1 MGSFYHTASRR
12 LPKAM
17 ARRSPCGRGDL
28 GGRAGTADRRLP
40 TCAEVSITCCGSIH
54 RSRYGRVPSPPT
66 CAGPKC
72 RVGLVRGAWLRTQ
85 PLADIDGH
93 GRHGGGR
100 RLYPQAGA
108 QGLGR
113 TGRAD
118 AARLLRYHL
127 TTSDAALFKRAG
139 SHLQPDAHGK
149 LSGVDPAGAT
159 RGIAL
164 CPATG
169 TERNAA

>member
-1 MGSFYHTASRR
+1 MSHLHLHVPDLNAGLDWFEGLGFARNLLLTSMGMADMGAGAAYTHR
-12 LPKAM
+12 LALKVWA
-17 ARRSPCGRGDL
+17 GRG
-28 GGRAGTADRRLP
+28 AP
-40 TCAEVSITCCGSIH
+40 T
-54 RSRYGRVPSPPT
+54 PP
-66 CAGPKC
+66 
-72 RVGLVRGAWLRTQ
+72 
-85 PLADIDGH
+85 D
-93 GRHGGGR
+93 
-100 RLYPQAGA
+100 Y
-108 QGLGR
+108 
-113 TGRAD
+113 